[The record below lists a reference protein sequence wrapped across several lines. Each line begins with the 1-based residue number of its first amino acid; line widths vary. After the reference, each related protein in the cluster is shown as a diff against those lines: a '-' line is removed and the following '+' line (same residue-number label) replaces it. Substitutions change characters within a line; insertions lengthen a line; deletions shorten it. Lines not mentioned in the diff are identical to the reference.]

1 MPVTRDATRASRVCS
16 VTNMWIV
23 PACGAPPRC
32 RRWTQEGQASAMWP
46 LFEDRP
52 LIATWTPLRA
62 KLWPRSAEA
71 DVLYFDGT
79 YAIRKRA
86 LATLSVI
93 LNDAEFLPLSVRD
106 EQPFFV
112 IHPLRLV
119 PLASSADIEV
129 IAGENMQVFTYA
141 FDESALRDVKCFR
154 VQEPPGA
161 PGAPHAGT
169 SRMFVT
175 EQTRD

>member
-1 MPVTRDATRASRVCS
+1 MALTS
-16 VTNMWIV
+16 VTAVYLINTAFDASGNSGWDQL
-23 PACGAPPRC
+23 
-32 RRWTQEGQASAMWP
+32 TQEGPLEAMWP

-129 IAGENMQVFTYA
+129 
-141 FDESALRDVKCFR
+141 ALRMPARSTCLSPSR
-154 VQEPPGA
+154 
-161 PGAPHAGT
+161 HAT
-169 SRMFVT
+169 LWWQLASPA
-175 EQTRD
+175 